1 MPDPAPARARSEAA
15 LYTITELA
23 AEFDVTPRAI
33 RFYED
38 MGLIC
43 PARSG
48 RNRVYAQR
56 DRTRLKLTLR
66 GKRLGLSLQEIKQ
79 LVDMY
84 DSPSDTAPQLQ
95 AFLAVLAEHRR
106 QLERQREDLE
116 ITLSEIAQHEARC
129 RALLAR
135 SPARAASAVGGL
147 AAAVAPRARRKPA
160 PG

>member
-1 MPDPAPARARSEAA
+1 MTAATRPAAPQEAR
-15 LYTITELA
+15 LNPKGFTITELA

-38 MGLIC
+38 VGLLE

-48 RNRVYAQR
+48 RNRIYSQR
-56 DRTRLKLTLR
+56 ERTRLKLTLR

-95 AFLAVLAEHRR
+95 AFLEVLRAHRR
-106 QLERQREDLE
+106 QLETQLDDIRVTLE
-116 ITLSEIAQHEARC
+116 EIAQHEARC
-129 RALLAR
+129 ERL
-135 SPARAASAVGGL
+135 L
-147 AAAVAPRARRKPA
+147 AAATGTAAPAAKRVART
-160 PG
+160 